1 MIDKAVRSMAE
12 AMAGIKDGSTILIAG
27 FATIGEPRAL
37 IDGLIEHGAKDLT
50 VAANTAGRVNDGLS
64 RLISLG
70 RVRKV
75 IVTFAR
81 RTSSVAF
88 QEQYQAGN
96 IELEIIPQGNLAERM
111 RAAGAGIPAFYTATA
126 VGTDLSRDKEY
137 REFDGRGYVL
147 ERALHGDVGLV
158 EAWQADRWGNLT
170 YRSAGQ
176 NFNPMVAMASKLT
189 IVQTQH
195 MVDLGDLPPD
205 HIHTPGIFVHR
216 VLHVPYGDPPV

>member
-1 MIDKAVRSMAE
+1 MIDKTVRDMAE
-12 AMAGIKDGSTILIAG
+12 AMSGIKDSSTVLIAG

-37 IDGLIEHGAKDLT
+37 IDGLIEQGAKDLT
-50 VAANTAGRVNDGLS
+50 IAANTAGRGTEGLAK
-64 RLISLG
+64 LIELG

-81 RTSSVAF
+81 RASSVAF
-88 QEQYQAGN
+88 EPLYRAGK

-126 VGTDLSRDKEY
+126 VGTKLAEGKEF

-195 MVDLGDLPPD
+195 MVELGDLPPN

-216 VLHVPYGDPPV
+216 VLHIPYGDPPL

>member
-1 MIDKAVRSMAE
+1 M
-12 AMAGIKDGSTILIAG
+12 
-27 FATIGEPRAL
+27 
-37 IDGLIEHGAKDLT
+37 
-50 VAANTAGRVNDGLS
+50 S
-64 RLISLG
+64 RLIGLG

-88 QEQYQAGN
+88 QERYLAGK
-96 IELEIIPQGNLAERM
+96 IELEIVPQGNLAERM

-126 VGTDLSRDKEY
+126 VGTELAVGKDIRN
-137 REFDGRGYVL
+137 FDGRGYVL

-170 YRSAGQ
+170 YRSAGR

-195 MVDLGDLPPD
+195 MAELGDL
-205 HIHTPGIFVHR
+205 HPGQYPHAGEFRAPGVAEGAARGSTNIAARIWVIFR
-216 VLHVPYGDPPV
+216 MAAPL

>member
-1 MIDKAVRSMAE
+1 MIDKTVRSMAE
-12 AMAGIKDGSTILIAG
+12 AMAGIQDGATVLIAG
-27 FATIGEPRAL
+27 FATLGEPRAL
-37 IDGLIEHGAKDLT
+37 IEGLIEQGAKDLV
-50 VAANTAGRVNDGLS
+50 VAANTAGRVDDGLS

-88 QEQYQAGN
+88 QEQYQAGR
-96 IELEIIPQGNLAERM
+96 IELEIVPQGNLAERM

-126 VGTDLSRDKEY
+126 VGTELARGKEH

-158 EAWQADRWGNLT
+158 EAWQADRWGNLA
-170 YRSAGQ
+170 YRSAGR

-195 MVDLGDLPPD
+195 MVELGDLHPD
-205 HIHTPGIFVHR
+205 QIHTPGIFVHR
-216 VLHVPYGDPPV
+216 VLHVPYGDPPT